1 MKTNIALLTLI
12 LLIITM
18 LSTACSEKAAPIMLP
33 SSNLIDTIRITN
45 NKITTDYSDKSWI
58 DKFISEVSVA
68 IPTNKSSIQDTPNV
82 ESYIKVDIIWED
94 TIRTLF
100 LYQKNKAYYIEQ
112 PYQGIYQSESS
123 LYEMA
128 STNPYETANTRQNQA
143 ADQDT
148 IIYEMPQ
155 CALVYTQK
163 LKAKGSE
170 IKMWTESKN
179 YWENIQV
186 INVFVEN
193 PTNTPLFFG
202 REWYIYRWN
211 GKSWELPKQKSS
223 DILVWN
229 SDAFMIKKA
238 PLLYCFRFPVGE
250 LYYLP
255 KGKYRITKS
264 FWQNKKEIELIANFN
279 IPDGVVTSY

>member
-1 MKTNIALLTLI
+1 MKTDIALLTLK
-12 LLIITM
+12 LLIISM
-18 LSTACSEKAAPIMLP
+18 LSTACSEKATPIMLP
-33 SSNLIDTIRITN
+33 SSNIIDTIRVTNDKTITG
-45 NKITTDYSDKSWI
+45 YSDKNWI
-58 DKFISEVSVA
+58 DKFISEASIA

-82 ESYIKVDIIWED
+82 EPYIKVDIIWKD

-112 PYQGIYQSESS
+112 PYQGIYQSELS
-123 LYEMA
+123 LYEMV
-128 STNPYETANTRQNQA
+128 STNLYETANTQQNQA
-143 ADQDT
+143 ANQDT
-148 IIYEMPQ
+148 IIYELPQ
-155 CALVYTQK
+155 CALVYTK
-163 LKAKGSE
+163 TLKAKGGE
-170 IKMWTESKN
+170 IKMWTESNN
-179 YWENIQV
+179 YLENIQA

-193 PTNTPLFFG
+193 PTNVPLFFG

-211 GKSWELPKQKSS
+211 GKSWELPKQKNP

-229 SDAFMIKKA
+229 SDAFMTKKA

-264 FWQNKKEIELIANFN
+264 FWQDKKKIELIANFN
-279 IPDGVVTSY
+279 IPDGAVTSY